1 MLRPNHKKK
10 EINPLYY
17 DRILNNLKQAKIILF
32 ILLFAI
38 FIVLINPIKMLSIFN
53 VNIYSI
59 LTDQYPDIIKIV
71 KTLGDCDNKFKY
83 IEKKTNL
90 GVLDKTIKEIIM
102 NTKSEDVYK
111 RILIE
116 MPGTN
121 KKTDLCNLINSID
134 LENKLSHLDENKFRK
149 IKDKLKY
156 SQADL
161 ELDGNNLD
169 VYTLLNQIKNENNGD
184 NGNIT
189 ITGLTL
195 DTTQYKKFEN
205 FNKIIKETFAPI
217 DSPTDNVNL
226 VFITLLTFY
235 YVFELLYEIHSFIIS
250 EKKDIT
256 QKLTI
261 IAAGNN
267 EAVNTATIIFNIFI
281 FIILLRILNDKKWL
295 NETGLSTI
303 NTNKYIPLLLFTS
316 NIICKIYFKYS
327 KYITFDSFLFI
338 KIISIISNSFGLG
351 LVIKYIWPKLDELF
365 QLPYLE
371 FISLIFP
378 IFVIVTSLYLLNI
391 NYYDR
396 KIAKN
401 TDMVSLTPYSYK
413 LKYNSKQE
421 TDISKITHMGQIDFT
436 WYGIHDGALYYP
448 LSALI
453 ILYNI
458 GVSGFAAWHIY
469 KKLISYDI
477 TQKIFLLVCFIIQVV
492 LSLVPFLGE
501 LNGQDFF
508 ATFGVPKGENEGP
521 YKKIIVTLILFMTGN
536 ILIVGSIAVH
546 LLKETSSQNVLPELM
561 SIFLALILN
570 ISWLFVVKANDSR
583 TKNLIIL
590 AIFTFILLLS
600 TINRYYLNPTEEKT
614 GLLARQGGG
623 GAINNSS
630 ITENKISN
638 IVKYIIIGLSCM
650 LLYKLY
656 INYKKEVNQTK
667 IKHTKEINGGMSDN
681 DPLVNM
687 ANVTYNI
694 KPTDI
699 IDGQIIQLV
708 IALVILILLYVF
720 GMLQTNDLSNF
731 IQDQVFASSNLNI
744 LRLLFFPF
752 IIIAIISIIGGRKF
766 FKSLIIRHVEK
777 NSIGNFDSDPDTMNL
792 SEKKLIDNNS
802 NNFIDKKNSSD
813 ELLSAYTIRIAK
825 YTFLAF
831 IIIWYLFLL
840 FRGRIALSPILL
852 INISIIV
859 IYVYFIINVIYM
871 FYKIYMNEN
880 VNNISAE
887 IAKLSEIKDNIKFR
901 KGKINPELLSEIIEI
916 NTDKFKDK
924 YEQFIFEMYKN
935 VYDLLSVNNIYLTE
949 HIANYIKIKLI
960 KHKTLEDEFSLVN
973 SKAEKTSTQNPIK
986 LDINGKWINRKNKNN
1001 IILYVYNNKVGIVI
1015 YLNETSYN
1023 NMKMIDVVFKDST
1036 YEFFSENKL
1045 LFTYTDEK
1053 IMLNDIEYTR
1063 LSNEFSTDNIIK
1075 KTLADNDVFKNLN
1088 YMVSI
1093 DKDSKFIGKYNL
1105 VENLTTYNVY
1115 KNNGDPL
1122 ATELEEIILNKVLL
1136 IKAIRDKKYKEAEE
1150 FNSKLNVLESTFKKK
1165 MMFNKFDSNLDG
1177 TIDFNE
1183 IGNYV
1188 GKNYKLSEPNS
1199 VKIKSAIFD
1208 GANLI
1213 IQFDK
1218 EITTNENSFKSVTT
1232 ANEEGEGTDI
1242 DLETIFKLRIN
1253 DEDSTDPFIDNQIN
1267 TFNGSTLY
1275 ESIKAGGKTYF
1286 NIENRIFKENVPY
1299 IKLLTVQNPS
1309 DPTLKKGEDT
1319 NYTQHTDNI
1328 LTKNN
1333 KLQLTPVS
1341 DTDKYQITKHFETTA
1356 TATKTSKTFFINYK
1370 NITYQEIKLNGS
1382 DLDYNI
1388 VHSNN
1393 SNIEILNKDTLK
1405 IKLKEDIIQKLN
1417 TFNNIKLY
1425 IADTSANAAKDIYIQ
1440 VRQKANGVNK
1450 RNRTLKKS
1458 LVKIHKTIN
1467 NFEEFDNSIFGT

>member
-1 MLRPNHKKK
+1 
-10 EINPLYY
+10 
-17 DRILNNLKQAKIILF
+17 
-32 ILLFAI
+32 
-38 FIVLINPIKMLSIFN
+38 
-53 VNIYSI
+53 
-59 LTDQYPDIIKIV
+59 
-71 KTLGDCDNKFKY
+71 
-83 IEKKTNL
+83 
-90 GVLDKTIKEIIM
+90 
-102 NTKSEDVYK
+102 
-111 RILIE
+111 
-116 MPGTN
+116 
-121 KKTDLCNLINSID
+121 
-134 LENKLSHLDENKFRK
+134 
-149 IKDKLKY
+149 
-156 SQADL
+156 
-161 ELDGNNLD
+161 
-169 VYTLLNQIKNENNGD
+169 
-184 NGNIT
+184 
-189 ITGLTL
+189 
-195 DTTQYKKFEN
+195 
-205 FNKIIKETFAPI
+205 
-217 DSPTDNVNL
+217 
-226 VFITLLTFY
+226 
-235 YVFELLYEIHSFIIS
+235 
-250 EKKDIT
+250 
-256 QKLTI
+256 
-261 IAAGNN
+261 
-267 EAVNTATIIFNIFI
+267 
-281 FIILLRILNDKKWL
+281 
-295 NETGLSTI
+295 
-303 NTNKYIPLLLFTS
+303 
-316 NIICKIYFKYS
+316 
-327 KYITFDSFLFI
+327 
-338 KIISIISNSFGLG
+338 
-351 LVIKYIWPKLDELF
+351 
-365 QLPYLE
+365 
-371 FISLIFP
+371 
-378 IFVIVTSLYLLNI
+378 
-391 NYYDR
+391 
-396 KIAKN
+396 
-401 TDMVSLTPYSYK
+401 
-413 LKYNSKQE
+413 
-421 TDISKITHMGQIDFT
+421 
-436 WYGIHDGALYYP
+436 
-448 LSALI
+448 
-453 ILYNI
+453 
-458 GVSGFAAWHIY
+458 
-469 KKLISYDI
+469 
-477 TQKIFLLVCFIIQVV
+477 
-492 LSLVPFLGE
+492 
-501 LNGQDFF
+501 
-508 ATFGVPKGENEGP
+508 
-521 YKKIIVTLILFMTGN
+521 
-536 ILIVGSIAVH
+536 
-546 LLKETSSQNVLPELM
+546 
-561 SIFLALILN
+561 
-570 ISWLFVVKANDSR
+570 
-583 TKNLIIL
+583 
-590 AIFTFILLLS
+590 
-600 TINRYYLNPTEEKT
+600 
-614 GLLARQGGG
+614 
-623 GAINNSS
+623 
-630 ITENKISN
+630 
-638 IVKYIIIGLSCM
+638 M

-656 INYKKEVNQTK
+656 INYKKEVNQKK
-667 IKHTKEINGGMSDN
+667 IKHTKEINGGSG
-681 DPLVNM
+681 DPLDNM
-687 ANVTYNI
+687 EDVTYNI

-752 IIIAIISIIGGRKF
+752 IIIAIISIIGGGKF
-766 FKSLIIRHVEK
+766 FKSLIIRNIEI
-777 NSIGNFDSDPDTMNL
+777 NSIGNFDSDPDTMNPN
-792 SEKKLIDNNS
+792 EKKLIDNNS
-802 NNFIDKKNSSD
+802 NNFIDKKNSDD
-813 ELLSAYTIRIAK
+813 ELLSAKTIRIAK

-840 FRGRIALSPILL
+840 YRGRIALSPILL

-887 IAKLSEIKDNIKFR
+887 IDKLSEIKDNIKFR

-960 KHKTLEDEFSLVN
+960 KHKKLEDEFSLVN

-1001 IILYVYNNKVGIVI
+1001 IILYVYNNKVGVVI

-1115 KNNGDPL
+1115 KNNGNPL

-1136 IKAIRDKKYKEAEE
+1136 IKAIRDKKYKEAED

-1165 MMFNKFDSNLDG
+1165 MMFNKFDSNRDG

-1183 IGNYV
+1183 INNYV
-1188 GKNYKLSEPNS
+1188 NKNYKLSEPNS
-1199 VKIKSAIFD
+1199 VKIKLAIFD

-1213 IQFDK
+1213 IRFDK

-1232 ANEEGEGTDI
+1232 ANGAGGGTDI
-1242 DLETIFKLRIN
+1242 NLETIFKLRIN

-1275 ESIKAGGKTYF
+1275 ESITAGGKTYF

-1299 IKLLTVQNPS
+1299 IKLLTVPDASSNTPIQGS
-1309 DPTLKKGEDT
+1309 DGNHNKHTTNTLI
-1319 NYTQHTDNI
+1319 N
-1328 LTKNN
+1328 NN
-1333 KLQLTPVS
+1333 KLKLTL
-1341 DTDKYQITKHFETTA
+1341 DNTTDKYEITEHYTTAQSTTA
-1356 TATKTSKTFFINYK
+1356 TTPNKIYFKNYK

-1405 IKLKEDIIQKLN
+1405 IKLKEDVIQQLN
-1417 TFNNIKLY
+1417 TSNNIKLY
-1425 IADTSANAAKDIYIQ
+1425 IADTSANAAKDINIR
-1440 VRQKANGVNK
+1440 VRAGDVGPPVIIEIT
-1450 RNRTLKKS
+1450 RTLKKS